1 MSVEPAGPGPS
12 GPWWRTLARALRT
25 LATAD
30 DRRGDAVTAVLTFLL
45 GWLLIEVGLVDIVR
59 WGGRLDDLDPEPWWR
74 VALLAVGCMLILVKR
89 AHPMLA
95 LAGGLVV
102 TLVDL
107 AWGGTLAVVLVLWDL
122 LYGAA
127 LWSGP
132 RARAWLWGTA
142 LTVSVVGAVAAGEAA
157 RDVRYFVYTGLQLG
171 AVLLVPMWWADN
183 VRQKTELAELE
194 RARADEAARAAELE
208 RERAADLATIAELD
222 RHEAVQAERAA
233 MARDLHDVIA
243 SHLSTIAIHSGAA
256 LAVPPDDAAG
266 ARRDRAALEQVR
278 ASSVASLTE
287 MRAMIELLRAD
298 APRDPLA
305 APGRLDR
312 LGALVDDARAAGA
325 DVTVEDPD
333 RVTTTPLPAATGQA
347 LHRIAQEALTN
358 ARKHA
363 PGAAVVVRLARHDLP
378 EPRRSEV
385 VLEVRSGARGGALP
399 DGALPDG
406 ALPDGALPAGA
417 LSAGTGMLTMRE
429 RAEGVGG
436 TFGGGPAPGGGWLV
450 RAVVPTDAVAAL
462 EPDHTEEAV

>member
-1 MSVEPAGPGPS
+1 MSVEQSPPPPGAGPSTAGGGARPGGRS
-12 GPWWRTLARALRT
+12 WWRSVAGALRV

-30 DRRGDAVTAVLTFLL
+30 DRRGDAVTAVTTFVVGWILL
-45 GWLLIEVGLVDIVR
+45 EVGLVDIVR
-59 WGGRLDDLDPEPWWR
+59 WNGPLDDVTPEPWWR
-74 VALLAVGCMLILVKR
+74 VALLAVGCALILVKR
-89 AHPMLA
+89 AYPMRA
-95 LAGGLVV
+95 LAGGAVV
-102 TLVDL
+102 MLVDL
-107 AWGGTLAVVLVLWDL
+107 AWGGSLAVLLVLWDL

-132 RARAWLWGTA
+132 RARAWLWGAA
-142 LTVSVVGAVAAGEAA
+142 LTVSVVGAVAAGETA

-171 AVLLVPMWWADN
+171 AMLLVPMWWADN

-243 SHLSTIAIHSGAA
+243 SHLSTIAIHSGAV
-256 LAVPPDDAAG
+256 LSTPPDAAR
-266 ARRDRAALEQVR
+266 ARAALEQVR
-278 ASSVASLTE
+278 ASSVASLSE
-287 MRAMIELLRAD
+287 MRAMIDLLRAD
-298 APRDPLA
+298 APRDPVP

-312 LGALVDDARAAGA
+312 LGALVDDARAAGVE
-325 DVTVEDPD
+325 VTVEDPD

-363 PGAAVVVRLARHDLP
+363 PGAAVLIRLAGHDDADADGP
-378 EPRRSEV
+378 GI
-385 VLEVRSGARGGALP
+385 VLEVRNGAPAL
-399 DGALPDG
+399 G
-406 ALPDGALPAGA
+406 PAGPDDPA
-417 LSAGTGMLTMRE
+417 LSAGTGMLTMAE

-436 TFGGGPAPGGGWLV
+436 TFAGGPAPGGGWLV
-450 RAVVPTDAVAAL
+450 RAVVPVETPVETVETVESA
-462 EPDHTEEAV
+462 EEAP